1 MDTHIN
7 GLKKNKT
14 AEFIKDILFD
24 VLAAILYAISVNM
37 FTAPNQIAPGGVTG
51 LATILNYMFKF
62 PIGVTTFCINVPLVV
77 LGLMFLGKAFTL
89 KTLKTVVIF
98 SFCVDAIA
106 PFITPYTKDQ
116 ILAALFGGLFI
127 GAALGFVFMRGSTT
141 GGTDILGRLLQIKLP
156 NAPMGKLIMCT
167 DGAILLFSAFVYQNI
182 ETALYGVITIFI
194 EMKTIDMILYG
205 YDTGKQVMVV
215 SDKNEEIAEK
225 VMDELARGAT
235 FIKAYGAYSKEDKD
249 VLMSVVKRNQ
259 FGKFKMIVKEVDPK
273 AFIIV
278 SDAGEVIGSGF
289 KSIDKK

>member
-1 MDTHIN
+1 MN
-7 GLKKNKT
+7 KQVGGLQKNKT
-14 AEFIKDILFD
+14 AEFLKDIFFD
-24 VLAAILYAISVNM
+24 ITAAILYAVSVNM

-51 LATILNYMFKF
+51 LATILNYMFKV
-62 PIGVTTFCINVPLVV
+62 PIGATTFCINIPLVV
-77 LGLMFLGKAFTL
+77 FGLLFLGRGFTL
-89 KTLKTVVIF
+89 RTLKTVFIF
-98 SFCVDAIA
+98 SVCVDAIA
-106 PFITPYTKDQ
+106 PFITPYTKDHV
-116 ILAALFGGLFI
+116 LAALFGGLLM

-167 DGAILLFSAFVYQNI
+167 DGAILLFSAIVYRNI

-205 YDTGKQVMVV
+205 FDTGKQVMVI
-215 SDKNEEIAEK
+215 SEKNREIADR
-225 VMDELARGAT
+225 VMEELARGAT
-235 FIKAYGAYSKEDKD
+235 FIKAYGAYSNDERD

-259 FGKFKMIVKEVDPK
+259 FGKFKMIVKEVDPN